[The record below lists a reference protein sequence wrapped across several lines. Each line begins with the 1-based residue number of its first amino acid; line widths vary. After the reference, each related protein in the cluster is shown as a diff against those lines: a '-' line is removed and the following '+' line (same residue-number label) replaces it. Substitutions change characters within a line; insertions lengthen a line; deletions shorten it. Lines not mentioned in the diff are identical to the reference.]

1 MVGDMGGFF
10 DVVFKREKSGEE
22 NRCRSR
28 CCVVFVVVFRPFR
41 AVFALFE
48 FFIETGRQVGGVSCR
63 CLVFDWVVVVFVNI
77 VG

>member
-1 MVGDMGGFF
+1 M
-10 DVVFKREKSGEE
+10 
-22 NRCRSR
+22 
-28 CCVVFVVVFRPFR
+28 VFVVVFRPFR